1 MGFCGLQTAGA
12 QLNCF
17 RSLLNIKSDFF
28 NNKYSFISGHPNFW
42 APQPLYITLGTPTS
56 GHPNFCTSNTLL
68 RHENCGSVTPSRL
81 TLKFHVNALI
91 DWYDQVL
98 AFEFVKKLKLKT
110 GKELL
115 EQVGPSAA
123 SVHERRGE
131 PTLNLC
137 RGSAQTLDSCQRV
150 AACALMS

>member
-1 MGFCGLQTAGA
+1 MSPTLHIR
-12 QLNCF
+12 CF
-17 RSLLNIKSDFF
+17 NSKYLLF
-28 NNKYSFISGHPNFW
+28 
-42 APQPLYITLGTPTS
+42 LGTPTS
-56 GHPNFCTSNTLL
+56 GHPNFCTSHALL

-81 TLKFHVNALI
+81 TLKLNVNPLI

-150 AACALMS
+150 AACALMF

>member
-1 MGFCGLQTAGA
+1 MNRAINQIQALPIYDMRSVLVLAMFLLIADSNKWKARELSSTSQYSKVFCGLQTAGA

-68 RHENCGSVTPSRL
+68 RHENWICPKPT
-81 TLKFHVNALI
+81 
-91 DWYDQVL
+91 
-98 AFEFVKKLKLKT
+98 KT
-110 GKELL
+110 GRCPNLKEIGFVTKIVDL
-115 EQVGPSAA
+115 
-123 SVHERRGE
+123 
-131 PTLNLC
+131 
-137 RGSAQTLDSCQRV
+137 
-150 AACALMS
+150 